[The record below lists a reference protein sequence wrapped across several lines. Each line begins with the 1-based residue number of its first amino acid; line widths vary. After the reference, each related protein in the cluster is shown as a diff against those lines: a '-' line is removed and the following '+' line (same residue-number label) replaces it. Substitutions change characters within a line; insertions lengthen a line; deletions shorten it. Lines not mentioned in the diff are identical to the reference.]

1 MTKRLIAVISLVL
14 LVGLTGGWIW
24 GESTGLLGSA
34 MGLIAGAASFAGLWA
49 TVRLMTGAAKLGGD
63 QRWLG
68 TGVMI
73 FLVFLKIS
81 LLIGVS
87 MVGTSLNDPG
97 PSCFGLGLVL
107 VYSAAVGWV
116 ATASQLANK

>member
-1 MTKRLIAVISLVL
+1 MKKQLAIWVVVVL
-14 LVGLTGGWIW
+14 LIGLVSGWVW
-24 GESTGLLGSA
+24 GQGTGLLGAS

-49 TVRLMTGAAKLGGD
+49 IVRLMTGAAKLGGD

-68 TGVMI
+68 TGMMI

-87 MVGTSLNDPG
+87 LVGTSLNDPG
-97 PSCFGLGLVL
+97 PSCFGMGLVL

-116 ATASQLANK
+116 ASASQLANK